1 MFKHIFSP
9 GKIGR
14 IETSN
19 RLVVPAMVANYCT
32 DDGRAT
38 ERFIA
43 YHEAKAKGG
52 WGLIITED
60 YAVDPRGKGFPNI
73 PGLWEDAQI
82 DGHAAL
88 TKRVHN
94 WRGKIFAQIYHAGR
108 QTNHN
113 IIGTQ
118 PVAPSPI
125 ACPVNQEVPHELT
138 VDEIK
143 ELVEKFGDC
152 ALRAKKAGFDGVEVH
167 GAHGYLIAQFLSPYS
182 NKRAD
187 EYGGSFINRTRFA
200 REIIANIRSKVG
212 RDFPVIFRI
221 SGDELVPGGR
231 NIEDTKAIAMMLEEA
246 GVDAIHV
253 SAGVYGSIEAVVPPA
268 AVPHGWITDFA
279 AQVKRVVSIPVITVG
294 RINDPFLAESILSS
308 GKADFV
314 AMGRASL
321 ADPEF
326 PNKAAAGMLEDI
338 NYCIGCL
345 QACIGNLFKNEPI
358 GCLVNP
364 LTGRE
369 TELAVKP
376 AETRKKVFVAGGGIA
391 GMEAAIVAA
400 QRGHEVHLFEKT
412 DRLGGEFILAS
423 IPPNKGELDAFIVWQ
438 KRQLAKFGVQVHLNM
453 ELTPEAVE
461 TEKPDAVIVA
471 TGGSPII
478 PNIPGTD
485 KPHVVTAFDALSGKT
500 TVGHRVIVIGGG
512 MVGTETADHFANH
525 GKEVTIVEML
535 PEIATDEEAAVRLF
549 LMRDLEKNKVKIYVN
564 SPVKEITDDGVIVTR
579 EGREEKIGPADT
591 IILAIGAKSVNE
603 LENELSGKVERLIV
617 VGDALKPRKAL
628 EAVEEGYKAGLTL

>member
-1 MFKHIFSP
+1 
-9 GKIGR
+9 
-14 IETSN
+14 
-19 RLVVPAMVANYCT
+19 
-32 DDGRAT
+32 
-38 ERFIA
+38 
-43 YHEAKAKGG
+43 
-52 WGLIITED
+52 
-60 YAVDPRGKGFPNI
+60 
-73 PGLWEDAQI
+73 
-82 DGHAAL
+82 
-88 TKRVHN
+88 
-94 WRGKIFAQIYHAGR
+94 
-108 QTNHN
+108 
-113 IIGTQ
+113 
-118 PVAPSPI
+118 
-125 ACPVNQEVPHELT
+125 
-138 VDEIK
+138 
-143 ELVEKFGDC
+143 
-152 ALRAKKAGFDGVEVH
+152 
-167 GAHGYLIAQFLSPYS
+167 
-182 NKRAD
+182 
-187 EYGGSFINRTRFA
+187 
-200 REIIANIRSKVG
+200 
-212 RDFPVIFRI
+212 
-221 SGDELVPGGR
+221 
-231 NIEDTKAIAMMLEEA
+231 
-246 GVDAIHV
+246 
-253 SAGVYGSIEAVVPPA
+253 
-268 AVPHGWITDFA
+268 
-279 AQVKRVVSIPVITVG
+279 
-294 RINDPFLAESILSS
+294 
-308 GKADFV
+308 
-314 AMGRASL
+314 MGRASL

-478 PNIPGTD
+478 PNIPGAD

-549 LMRDLEKNKVKIYVN
+549 LMRDLEKHKVKIYVN